1 MSRPLSNRSALP
13 DHARAIRHA
22 LTDVRRVCTEL
33 GLLDGPRSFQR
44 QPRGLTIRC
53 PWHDDRS
60 PSCSVRLA
68 DDGTIAVHCF
78 ACDKGG
84 DVLSLIAI
92 VRGLDVQR
100 DFREIL
106 RAGAELAGLWGV
118 VAELDAAATP
128 PTTAGAP
135 RMTVAQ
141 ARAAWTAKRQTPKTS
156 LPRDDDRNEDGL
168 SDALFHEI
176 ASALLALCPLSE
188 SEEVRAYLAG
198 RKLLELAQDAG
209 WGALPAPP
217 RQPALV
223 EALVRRFNHE
233 VVAASGLAY
242 KRFHEDRTLK
252 LAWDDHRLVIPY
264 RAPGVDGAIH
274 TVQRRLVRPPRE
286 NGEQKFVFPR
296 GRGKPIHP
304 YLLPRDIEELST
316 NAPVAFVEGAP
327 DTLALR
333 ALCQRSGRAV
343 LVLGI
348 PGVKNWRP
356 EWAAFAKGRTALLA
370 LDADRAGD
378 EAIATIH
385 RDLHAARA
393 IKRWRPKQGTGK
405 DWAEHLA
412 GANE

>member
-1 MSRPLSNRSALP
+1 MGRAEMSLLP

-33 GLLDGPRSFQR
+33 GLLDGPRSFLR

-60 PSCSVRLA
+60 PSCSVRVA
-68 DDGTIAVHCF
+68 NDGTIAAHCF

-128 PTTAGAP
+128 QKARARARRVST
-135 RMTVAQ
+135 AQ
-141 ARAAWTAKRQTPKTS
+141 ARAAWTAKRRT
-156 LPRDDDRNEDGL
+156 LPPDDDDGL

-176 ASALLALCPLSE
+176 ASALLELCPLSE
-188 SEEVRAYLAG
+188 SDDVRAYLAG

-217 RQPALV
+217 RQAALV
-223 EALVRRFNHE
+223 ETLVRRFHPDA
-233 VVAASGLAY
+233 VAASGLAY
-242 KRFHEDRTLK
+242 KRFAEDRVLK

-274 TVQRRLVRPPRE
+274 TVQRRLVRPPRDS
-286 NGEQKFVFPR
+286 GEQKFVFPR

-304 YLLPRDIEELST
+304 YLLPGDLEELSPS
-316 NAPVAFVEGAP
+316 APVAFVEGAP

-378 EAIATIH
+378 DAIATIH
-385 RDLHAARA
+385 RDLHTASA
-393 IKRWRPKQGTGK
+393 IKRWRPTTGTGK

-412 GANE
+412 GANP

>member
-1 MSRPLSNRSALP
+1 MSSRTALP

-33 GLLDGPRSFQR
+33 GLLNGPRPFQR
-44 QPRGLTIRC
+44 QPRGLTICC

-68 DDGTIAVHCF
+68 EDGTIAAHCF

-92 VRGLDVQR
+92 ARRLDMQR
-100 DFREIL
+100 DFREVL
-106 RAGAELAGLWGV
+106 RTGAELAGLWGV
-118 VAELDAAATP
+118 IAELDTA
-128 PTTAGAP
+128 TTARPYARAR
-135 RMTVAQ
+135 RMVATRTQ
-141 ARAAWTAKRQTPKTS
+141 ARAAWSAKRQAPS
-156 LPRDDDRNEDGL
+156 IPRADEDQDGI
-168 SDALFHEI
+168 SDGLFHEI
-176 ASALLALCPLSE
+176 ASAFLALCPLSE
-188 SEEVRAYLAG
+188 SEEVCAYLAG

-209 WGALPAPP
+209 WGALPAAP
-217 RQPALV
+217 RQSALV
-223 EALVRRFNHE
+223 AALVRRFNHDAI
-233 VVAASGLAY
+233 AASGLAY

-286 NGEQKFVFPR
+286 AGEQKFVFPR

-304 YLLPRDIEELST
+304 YLLPKDLEELSAT
-316 NAPVAFVEGAP
+316 APVAFVEGAP

-356 EWAAFAKGRTALLA
+356 EWATFAKGRTALLA

-393 IKRWRPKQGTGK
+393 IKRWRPKKGTGK